1 MSEKLFARQLENGL
15 WQWRR
20 LSDDEWAT
28 SHYDTG
34 DNEALADSLRDNPV
48 DAVCLILP
56 GQVAVS
62 SVQHAE
68 VGNRKQLQ
76 KLIPYDMEE
85 QIIDSVEDLH
95 FLLGVMEK
103 DKVTV
108 VYVKSETIKNALEQ
122 LESVNC
128 DVNQCLPDYLLLV
141 RENDGAT
148 ILWEDNY
155 VCASLG
161 KGLGFTVEADLAPLV
176 VAGISTD
183 YEFTATINVV
193 AETEENANALASW
206 LPEKWKRENGPEI
219 IVRTGT
225 FWEWLDS
232 GVEQAIL
239 NFRTGKFARQ
249 LPIARWWQDWK
260 KPAYVAAAAY
270 LIAVTASFSQYLQAK
285 SEHRSIIKEMNT
297 VYLEAVPNGRPGDP
311 EGALRSMV
319 RGLDGESNSTNLM
332 LILNGVSGALAGNS
346 DIDMSSFRYNGDQK
360 ELRFN
365 LEAKSFSD
373 LENLRS
379 AVEQQGFAAELLRVT
394 AEGDVTQAS
403 MRVTEAK
410 S

>member
-34 DNEALADSLRDNPV
+34 DNEALADSLRDKSV
-48 DAVCLILP
+48 DSVCLILP

-76 KLIPYDMEE
+76 KLIPYEMEE
-85 QIIDSVEDLH
+85 QIIDSVDDLH

-108 VYVKSETIKNALEQ
+108 VYAKSETIKNALEQ

-128 DVNQCLPDYLLLV
+128 DANQCLPDYLLLV

-161 KGLGFTVEADLAPLV
+161 KGLGFTVEEDLAPMV

-206 LPEKWKRENGPEI
+206 LPEKWKQENGPEI
-219 IVRTGT
+219 IVQTGT
-225 FWEWLDS
+225 FWEWLDG

-270 LIAVTASFSQYLQAK
+270 LIAVSASFSQYLQAK

-319 RGLDGESNSTNLM
+319 RGLDGESNATNLM
-332 LILNGVSGALAGNS
+332 LILDGVSGALAGNS
-346 DIDMSSFRYNGDQK
+346 DIVMSSFRYNGDQK

-373 LENLRS
+373 LESLRS
-379 AVEQQGFAAELLRVT
+379 AVEQKGFAAELLRVT
-394 AEGDVTQAS
+394 AEGDVTQAN

>member
-34 DNEALADSLRDNPV
+34 DNEALADSLRDKPV

-85 QIIDSVEDLH
+85 QIIDSVDDLH

-108 VYVKSETIKNALEQ
+108 VYAKSETIKNALEQ

-128 DVNQCLPDYLLLV
+128 DVTQCLPDYLLLI

-176 VAGISTD
+176 VAGISTN

-206 LPEKWKRENGPEI
+206 LPEKWKQENGPEI
-219 IVRTGT
+219 IVQTGT

-232 GVEQAIL
+232 AVEQAIL

-285 SEHRSIIKEMNT
+285 SEHRSIINEMNT

-319 RGLDGESNSTNLM
+319 RGLDGESESTNLM
-332 LILNGVSGALAGNS
+332 LILNGVSSALADS
-346 DIDMSSFRYNGDQK
+346 PDIVMSSFRYNGDQK

-365 LEAKSFSD
+365 LEAKNFSD
-373 LENLRS
+373 LESLRS
-379 AVEQQGFAAELLRVT
+379 AVEQKGFAAELLRVT

-403 MRVTEAK
+403 MRITEAK

>member
-62 SVQHAE
+62 SIQHAE

-85 QIIDSVEDLH
+85 QIIDSVDDLH
-95 FLLGVMEK
+95 FLLGVIDK

-108 VYVKSETIKNALEQ
+108 VYAKSETIKNALEQ

-128 DVNQCLPDYLLLV
+128 DVTQCLPDYLLLI

-155 VCASLG
+155 VYASLG

-176 VAGISTD
+176 VAGIATN
-183 YEFTATINVV
+183 YEFTSTINVV

-219 IVRTGT
+219 IVQTGT
-225 FWEWLDS
+225 YWEWVD
-232 GVEQAIL
+232 GIVEQTIL

-270 LIAVTASFSQYLQAK
+270 VIAVTASFSQYLQAK
-285 SEHRSIIKEMNT
+285 SEHRSIINEMNT

-319 RGLDGESNSTNLM
+319 HGMDGESDPSNLM
-332 LILNGVSGALAGNS
+332 LILDGVSGALADNS
-346 DIDMSSFRYNGDQK
+346 DIVMSSFRYNGDQK

-365 LEAKSFSD
+365 LEAKNFSD
-373 LENLRS
+373 LESLRS
-379 AVEQQGFAAELLRVT
+379 AVEQKGFAAELLRVT